1 MSLCVCAYVSGRV
14 GCCRYITVLHDHSS
28 LCSSIHSKDFNNDAL
43 LYAVIDVTE
52 LMCCRIMM
60 LMLGL
65 GRGLF
70 SVDPITGWSVTPV
83 ATASIA
89 NTEAVFNVSV
99 TGGTN
104 MTIEIIDEPSSDVLE
119 TQWATAVEDVSQI
132 SHAFTEAKRHAL
144 VFRISNDA
152 SQSNVNLTY
161 DVDFAISG
169 SSSTITATRPDEE
182 CVLYVSIETGSRTQF
197 YVTWDEHLSTASSND
212 TYFATTH
219 NFTEIGNYEVDV
231 SIQNSVSMDNF
242 TVTAYVR
249 YEITALTL
257 AQIDYSDA
265 PALRNVTFLST
276 ITEGSDVTVVKEF
289 GDEYVTIDHFND
301 TSLLLS
307 REFRH
312 TYDSIGDYTLVVEY
326 QNHVSRMSRNISFAV
341 NIGITGFEVD
351 APGHAVINQNVSI
364 TLLVESGNP
373 VHYVV
378 AGTSGSGGTKT
389 LLDSTPSLAGN
400 LTAIDDTIFKTAF
413 TALGDNTV
421 RATASNVINGN
432 TVDTVKI
439 VHVDVYNKVTGLTA
453 STDKGFNVKTN
464 DEITFTVSAA
474 TGSLVTVVA
483 VFGDG
488 TAHVSQNHGKREAEQ
503 APVEFV
509 HAYSSVGNY
518 TATFTSSNKVGVYKI
533 SLPELVI
540 QDPVSGIRLS
550 AQSPVAV
557 PDGRVTYTVTVTDTP
572 SNPFCHWT
580 FADGTAKTVYATA
593 LTNGSANYQEGF
605 SYDESMIGEQAVVV
619 NCSNLASSGQ
629 ASATVMVQRKVEGVN
644 ITLMTPAVA
653 VSAPATVEVTALKG
667 SHLQFTVD
675 FGDGS
680 PATVLPHSDQL
691 DSTTAVAFEHE
702 YTIPGN
708 YTVHVNASNNVSSLY
723 VAASQYVIVQ
733 TPIDGLALESDSP
746 VRYPEYVNYQITTEQ
761 TSATEHL
768 FMTWDF
774 GDGTR
779 QDAYIERLTADV
791 PFKLTHDYVGN
802 NLTLPLV
809 TTVNCSNMV
818 SYVLLTT
825 TVVIETPI
833 SGVSLSTNTSA
844 IPVSTAAQFVA
855 LAREG
860 DGLRFTVDFG
870 DGSSSYVTEGH
881 VANETVRFKHTYLTV
896 GSYAVH
902 VNVENSI
909 SKERETL
916 ESNVV
921 VQQPLHRGDI
931 ELRPNTT
938 RRPTSVPGFKFTIA
952 VATGK
957 ETPTDVNVS
966 ATFPDSDTHELFIGN
981 KWPFTFEHIFVGIPA
996 GNVTGTVTLR
1006 NMVSS
1011 ETFNV
1016 TVQLQELISGL
1027 SVRAPPF
1034 AVKDE
1039 QVTIAVTLE
1048 AGSDIVGEVNFDD
1061 NKAEETIPGEN
1072 INKTFNLTHAYDTAG
1087 KFHVAVTLKN
1097 YFDSITS
1104 FSNELIVQKRVDGF
1118 DLRGNDFVKIPD
1130 GNLTLAIERQEY
1142 ERVPTPFNI
1151 SVSYEDEAPSH
1162 AQSHFNSPVY
1172 LSHEFKKS
1180 GSFVVHVNVSND
1192 VSVQSL
1198 SKYIEVHEAI
1208 TGLALSSQLDG
1219 GDIITGSTT
1228 CIIFQTFVFLAAIES
1243 GTNVSFWWTF
1253 GDGHT
1258 QQTSHNS
1265 VTHAYTEVGEYDVT
1279 VNASNPVEP
1288 GVIAL
1293 QHIQVLSPLGI
1304 DSFAYNDTVTVNSSA
1319 PFVVHLN
1326 GTRDE
1331 ICVEFKFTS
1340 YTDIIL
1346 LWVGTSQKLCGR
1358 ASMFVLK
1365 DFQEISTERND
1376 AQSVILIRAFQRVT
1390 IYKVQ
1395 VTVLS
1400 STNETLVTDGE
1411 VTVTE
1416 RVKLC
1421 LKPNVTAKENGNSA
1435 ANPIVTKRSED
1446 LVVSN
1451 SNFEIIKYAVN
1462 GEGVPA
1468 AIAAELKWEMFE
1480 YDNATGKQT
1489 PATFDAYGIAT
1500 PVTVIAIPKQTLP
1513 YGMYTFTMTVTLKGF
1528 SQCSDSDSI
1537 FLSVVSTPLD
1547 INIKF
1552 GAFRLVGYDT
1562 PIEMNAA
1569 DVSRDPDAEG
1579 GTETGI
1585 TYEWRCRKT
1594 NEEESSSAVELPGLF
1609 CHYSYNNIETIPF
1622 ALYIYT
1628 YMKCLSNLTPFRYS
1642 LLVFC
1647 MSVGMLSSSTGYN
1660 WSEQLVVKKKEFN
1673 RFVISVLASWCWP
1686 LP

>member
-1 MSLCVCAYVSGRV
+1 MSCMFTVDFIALCIVNNSINTHYFMRSFASDLIATESVC
-14 GCCRYITVLHDHSS
+14 
-28 LCSSIHSKDFNNDAL
+28 
-43 LYAVIDVTE
+43 VI
-52 LMCCRIMM
+52 MCIAM
-60 LMLGL
+60 LIRGL
-65 GRGLF
+65 GCGLF

-89 NTEAVFNVSV
+89 NTDAVFNVSV

-104 MTIEIIDEPSSDVLE
+104 MTIEIIDEPSGDVLE

-132 SHAFTEAKRHAL
+132 SHAFTEAKRQAL

-169 SSSTITATRPDEE
+169 SSSTITATRPYEE
-182 CVLYVSIETGSRTQF
+182 CVLYVSIETGSRAQF

-212 TYFATTH
+212 TYFVTTH
-219 NFTEIGNYEVDV
+219 NFTEIGDYEVDV

-249 YEITALTL
+249 YEIIDLTL

-301 TSLLLS
+301 TSSLLS
-307 REFRH
+307 NEFWH
-312 TYDSIGDYTLVVEY
+312 TYDSVGDYTFVVVY
-326 QNHVSRMSRNISFAV
+326 QNHVSRLSRNISFAV
-341 NIGITGFEVD
+341 NIRITGFEVD
-351 APGHAVINQNVSI
+351 APGHAVINEDVSI
-364 TLLVESGNP
+364 TLSVESGNP
-373 VHYVV
+373 IHYVV
-378 AGTSGSGGTKT
+378 TGTIGSGGTKT

-400 LTAIDDTIFKTAF
+400 LTAIDDTVFKTAF
-413 TALGDNTV
+413 TALGDTTV

-432 TVDTVKI
+432 NVDTVKI

-488 TAHVSQNHGKREAEQ
+488 TAPVSQNHGKREAEQ

-518 TATFTSSNKVGVYKI
+518 TANFTSSNKVGGYKI

-629 ASATVMVQRKVEGVN
+629 ASATVIVQRKVEGVN
-644 ITLMTPAVA
+644 ITVVTPAVA
-653 VSAPATVEVTALKG
+653 VSKSATVEVTALKG

-680 PATVLPHSDQL
+680 PTTVLPHYDQL
-691 DSTTAVAFEHE
+691 DSTAAVAFEHE

-723 VAASQYVIVQ
+723 VAASQDVIVQ

-746 VRYPEYVNYQITTEQ
+746 VRYPEDVNYQITTEQ
-761 TSATEHL
+761 TTATEHL

-818 SYVLLTT
+818 SWVLLTT

-909 SKERETL
+909 NKERETL
-916 ESNVV
+916 QSKVV

-957 ETPTDVNVS
+957 ETPTDVIVS

-981 KWPFTFEHIFVGIPA
+981 KWPFTFEHSFVGIPA

-1006 NMVSS
+1006 NLVSS

-1027 SVRAPPF
+1027 SVRAPRF
-1034 AVKDE
+1034 AVEDE

-1048 AGSDIVGEVNFDD
+1048 AGSDIVVTVNFGD
-1061 NKAEETIPGEN
+1061 NKEETIPGEN

-1097 YFDSITS
+1097 YFDTITS
-1104 FSNELIVQKRVDGF
+1104 FSNEMIVQKRVDGF
-1118 DLRGNDFVKIPD
+1118 DLRGDDFVKIPD

-1142 ERVPTPFNI
+1142 ERDPTPFNI

-1162 AQSHFNSPVY
+1162 AQSPFNSPVY
-1172 LSHEFKKS
+1172 LSHVFKKS
-1180 GSFVVHVNVSND
+1180 GSFVVHVNVSNA

-1219 GDIITGSTT
+1219 GDIITGSTA

-1258 QQTSHNS
+1258 QQTSNNR
-1265 VTHAYTEVGEYDVT
+1265 VTHAYAEDGQYDVA

-1293 QHIQVLSPLGI
+1293 QHIHVLSPLGI

-1376 AQSVILIRAFQRVT
+1376 AQSVTLIRAFQIVT
-1390 IYKVQ
+1390 VYKVQ

-1421 LKPNVTAKENGNSA
+1421 LKPNVTAEENGNSA

-1462 GEGVPA
+1462 GGGVPA

-1500 PVTVIAIPKQTLP
+1500 PVTVIEIPKQTLP
-1513 YGMYTFTMTVTLKGF
+1513 YGMYTFTMTVTLKEF

-1537 FLSVVSTPLD
+1537 FVSVVSTPLD
-1547 INIKF
+1547 VNVKF

-1579 GTETGI
+1579 GTEAGI

-1622 ALYIYT
+1622 ALYIYK
-1628 YMKCLSNLTPFRYS
+1628 YMKCLSNLTSFRYS

-1660 WSEQLVVKKKEFN
+1660 WSEQLDVKKKEFN